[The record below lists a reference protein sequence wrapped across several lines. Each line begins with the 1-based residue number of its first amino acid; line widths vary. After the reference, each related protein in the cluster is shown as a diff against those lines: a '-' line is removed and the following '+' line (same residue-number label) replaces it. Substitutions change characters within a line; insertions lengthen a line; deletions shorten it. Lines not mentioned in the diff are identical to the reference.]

1 MCQRPD
7 RRRAASRRTTMTR
20 SRPQNGFGAKV
31 LLSVDEAAILLGITR
46 STAYRAIATDTFP
59 VPIIKVG
66 GRWRVSRE
74 ALRRILDGEA
84 PGAYQPA
91 CKQNSQITLT
101 RAKSDLQTRE
111 PAQSESVVCP
121 ACGFPISAS
130 IGVPSPSSRPICS
143 AARLSSSGTES
154 V

>member
-1 MCQRPD
+1 
-7 RRRAASRRTTMTR
+7 MTR
-20 SRPQNGFGAKV
+20 PHSRNEFGAKL

-59 VPIIKVG
+59 VPIIRVG

-74 ALRRILDGEA
+74 ALRRLLEGEA
-84 PGAYQPA
+84 PGASQTA
-91 CKQNSQITLT
+91 SKQQLDIALT
-101 RAKSDLQTRE
+101 RAKSEPQIRE

-121 ACGFPISAS
+121 ACGFPRSAS
-130 IGVPSPSSRPICS
+130 IGIPSPSSRPICS